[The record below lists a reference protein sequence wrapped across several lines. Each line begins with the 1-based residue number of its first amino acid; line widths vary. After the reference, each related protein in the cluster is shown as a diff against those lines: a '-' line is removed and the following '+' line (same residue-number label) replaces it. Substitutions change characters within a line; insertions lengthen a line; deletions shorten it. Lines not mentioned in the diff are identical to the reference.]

1 MVTDTITVE
10 HPDFGV
16 VVFTSPTPR
25 QIDILVRYKELIK
38 ENGKNKKQNKRLD
51 YFMDIE
57 VPKDKTRNTSV
68 RRTNSRKINN
78 KTAKPNSK

>member
-38 ENGKNKKQNKRLD
+38 EYGKNKKQNKRLD
-51 YFMDIE
+51 YFQDFEI
-57 VPKDKTRNTSV
+57 PLGP
-68 RRTNSRKINN
+68 RRSALLQTDSKGKIT
-78 KTAKPNSK
+78 KTASPNPK

>member
-1 MVTDTITVE
+1 MVADTITVE

-38 ENGKNKKQNKRLD
+38 EYAKDKKQSKRLD

-57 VPKDKTRNTSV
+57 VPKDKTRSTSV
-68 RRTNSRKINN
+68 RKINSKRISN
-78 KTAKPNSK
+78 KAANSNPK